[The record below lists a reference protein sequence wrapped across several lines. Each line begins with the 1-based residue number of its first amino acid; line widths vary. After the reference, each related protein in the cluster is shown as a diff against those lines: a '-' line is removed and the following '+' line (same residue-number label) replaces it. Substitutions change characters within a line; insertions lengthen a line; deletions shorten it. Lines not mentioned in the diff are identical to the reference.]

1 MMFASIATVAAG
13 TFCIANSTE
22 PFAGAAFVI
31 GVVLLFLGICEL
43 IADRVYAIRHNTEE
57 LDVEGFIYIVLGI
70 VILTGMLA
78 ENSAVM
84 ATFALWSVI
93 EGLRTMSGKRF
104 NLRDNSKDENVT
116 QLLGVITT
124 AFGIY
129 MFFNIALFNFPVL
142 MMVGIVVFLIG
153 TNRFLFALNIQYNAP
168 EFLTG
173 THERLAEAKAEEKK
187 AMAKAKEGIRET
199 NVARRKIE
207 RLSRE
212 AARAGNMKI
221 DDKDRRRSRGNR

>member
-1 MMFASIATVAAG
+1 
-13 TFCIANSTE
+13 
-22 PFAGAAFVI
+22 
-31 GVVLLFLGICEL
+31 
-43 IADRVYAIRHNTEE
+43 
-57 LDVEGFIYIVLGI
+57 
-70 VILTGMLA
+70 
-78 ENSAVM
+78 
-84 ATFALWSVI
+84 
-93 EGLRTMSGKRF
+93 
-104 NLRDNSKDENVT
+104 
-116 QLLGVITT
+116 
-124 AFGIY
+124 
-129 MFFNIALFNFPVL
+129 

>member
-1 MMFASIATVAAG
+1 M
-13 TFCIANSTE
+13 

-31 GVVLLFLGICEL
+31 GVVLLFLGICKL

>member
-1 MMFASIATVAAG
+1 MFASIATVAAG
-13 TFCIANSTE
+13 TFCIANSTV
-22 PFAGAAFVI
+22 PFAGASFVI

-104 NLRDNSKDENVT
+104 NLRDNSKDENIT

-221 DDKDRRRSRGNR
+221 DDKDRRRSRENR

>member
-153 TNRFLFALNIQYNAP
+153 TNRFLFALNIQYSAP

>member
-13 TFCIANSTE
+13 TFCISNSTV

>member
-13 TFCIANSTE
+13 TFCIANSTV

-104 NLRDNSKDENVT
+104 NLRDNSKDENIT

-142 MMVGIVVFLIG
+142 MLVGIVVFLIG
-153 TNRFLFALNIQYNAP
+153 TNRFLFALNIQYSAP

>member
-1 MMFASIATVAAG
+1 MFASIATVAAG

-153 TNRFLFALNIQYNAP
+153 TNRFLFALNIQYSAP